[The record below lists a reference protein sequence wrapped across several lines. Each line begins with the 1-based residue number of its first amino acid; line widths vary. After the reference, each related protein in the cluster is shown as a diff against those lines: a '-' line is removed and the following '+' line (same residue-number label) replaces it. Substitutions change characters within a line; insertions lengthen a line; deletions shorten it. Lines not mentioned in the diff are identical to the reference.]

1 MHDWTI
7 NFAFTAGVSGQ
18 LASVVSGAE
27 KTVKDLEQL
36 STADVEALIDSIEAL
51 LQADSSQDASVA
63 GLADP
68 VLSKNTTSPT
78 QGECGSSSLC
88 CANSRCTS
96 ANEPVAV
103 SAAMCV
109 PHTGGW

>member
-51 LQADSSQDASVA
+51 LQDDSSQDANVA

-68 VLSKNTTSPT
+68 VLSKSTTSPT
-78 QGECGSSSLC
+78 QGECGSLSLLLC
-88 CANSRCTS
+88 KQQMHFTK
-96 ANEPVAV
+96 
-103 SAAMCV
+103 
-109 PHTGGW
+109 